1 MFGSCSVLARPVPS
15 TFGVQLGMFGGDSC
29 HRGAWGQ
36 WLRECSLEF
45 ALLVSI
51 RTRFRQSIL
60 EGLGAG
66 QMAGRGGV
74 VWGSLLSAVLRD
86 RTGCRLEQEGRR
98 PSECPQLPQSGTGM
112 RQTGLRSEVWPRVE
126 VWTFL
131 LSKGFVEALPE
142 LGLEA
147 HSCTTQMWL
156 GQRTQAGPA
165 ETPLREDQAGLST
178 AKGTDV
184 GFRATAG
191 NLAQASSSRAVCPG
205 GAAPGLLC

>member
-1 MFGSCSVLARPVPS
+1 MVQGERRMFGSCSVLARPVPS

-142 LGLEA
+142 LGLDGSQL
-147 HSCTTQMWL
+147 HN
-156 GQRTQAGPA
+156 
-165 ETPLREDQAGLST
+165 
-178 AKGTDV
+178 TDV
-184 GFRATAG
+184 VGAA
-191 NLAQASSSRAVCPG
+191 NPG
-205 GAAPGLLC
+205 GAGRDSTARGSGWAEYSKGDRRGL